1 MPGSVRVVRA
11 LLAASLAA
19 VALGQGDGRDGG
31 AHGANKLAG
40 SSSPYLLA
48 HSAQPVHWLPWGE
61 EALALARQLDKPIFL
76 SIGYSAC
83 HWCHVMAKESFA
95 DPEVAA
101 RLNEQFVCI
110 KVDREQRPDVDEVY
124 MAALQA
130 MGKPGGWPLSA
141 WLTPAGKPFY
151 AGTYFPPQEAHG
163 LPAFRRVVDGL
174 GAAWRERRAEI
185 LAGADEL
192 TAHLQ
197 KELAATAPPGEPTP
211 ALVAACVADAARRF
225 DGEHGGFGAAPEF
238 APKFPSAFELLFL
251 LSADGDAAWAM
262 ARRSLQAMARGGI
275 HDQLGGGFHRYAV
288 DRAWVVPHFEKMLYD
303 NALLAEACYAAWRRV
318 GCPELRA
325 VGDATIAWLLREMQT
340 PDGGFC
346 ASLDAQSDG
355 GEGRFYVW
363 SKTQFDAALGDD
375 AARAAAWFGVTSAG
389 NFGGSNVLTLADG
402 PPAGDDAAR
411 FAAARQRLMAARAQR
426 PRPATDDKV
435 IACWNGLA
443 LRALAAA
450 VRCGG
455 PSDALPAAR
464 RCATFLLERMVVD
477 GRVHRTWRRGAAEF
491 DGGLDDH
498 AAVADGLL
506 AWFEVDPDPRWLD
519 GAKAIL
525 AAMVAR
531 FDAGDGGL
539 WNAAADAERL
549 VVRTRTANDGALP
562 SGPSLAAQA
571 LLRGGLL
578 LGDGAMYDRGVA
590 VVRAHHARLAA
601 APAASVGLVAA
612 ARWHLAGPRE
622 VVVCGEPG
630 DPATQALLAAVH
642 GAVRFD
648 GVVAL
653 AHAGNRA
660 ALAER
665 SPLFAGKESVA
676 GRPAAYVCR
685 RGVCAAPVTDAAAL
699 AKSLAESL
707 R

>member
-1 MPGSVRVVRA
+1 
-11 LLAASLAA
+11 
-19 VALGQGDGRDGG
+19 
-31 AHGANKLAG
+31 
-40 SSSPYLLA
+40 
-48 HSAQPVHWLPWGE
+48 
-61 EALALARQLDKPIFL
+61 
-76 SIGYSAC
+76 
-83 HWCHVMAKESFA
+83 
-95 DPEVAA
+95 
-101 RLNEQFVCI
+101 
-110 KVDREQRPDVDEVY
+110 
-124 MAALQA
+124 
-130 MGKPGGWPLSA
+130 
-141 WLTPAGKPFY
+141 
-151 AGTYFPPQEAHG
+151 
-163 LPAFRRVVDGL
+163 
-174 GAAWRERRAEI
+174 
-185 LAGADEL
+185 
-192 TAHLQ
+192 
-197 KELAATAPPGEPTP
+197 
-211 ALVAACVADAARRF
+211 
-225 DGEHGGFGAAPEF
+225 
-238 APKFPSAFELLFL
+238 
-251 LSADGDAAWAM
+251 
-262 ARRSLQAMARGGI
+262 
-275 HDQLGGGFHRYAV
+275 
-288 DRAWVVPHFEKMLYD
+288 
-303 NALLAEACYAAWRRV
+303 
-318 GCPELRA
+318 
-325 VGDATIAWLLREMQT
+325 
-340 PDGGFC
+340 
-346 ASLDAQSDG
+346 
-355 GEGRFYVW
+355 
-363 SKTQFDAALGDD
+363 
-375 AARAAAWFGVTSAG
+375 
-389 NFGGSNVLTLADG
+389 
-402 PPAGDDAAR
+402 
-411 FAAARQRLMAARAQR
+411 
-426 PRPATDDKV
+426 
-435 IACWNGLA
+435 
-443 LRALAAA
+443 
-450 VRCGG
+450 
-455 PSDALPAAR
+455 
-464 RCATFLLERMVVD
+464 LLERMVVD